1 MADSSLSDSMLLI
14 NRQVKVIEELN
25 SCLFKTEA
33 LINLGTNT
41 NFLELTKL
49 TIYQY
54 LSILEDFVSQA
65 IKYSAEA
72 LDLSLAMAH

>member
-49 TIYQY
+49 TIHQY

>member
-14 NRQVKVIEELN
+14 NKQIKVIEELN

-33 LINLGTNT
+33 LINLGSNT

-49 TIYQY
+49 TIHQY

-65 IKYSAEA
+65 IKYSAEV